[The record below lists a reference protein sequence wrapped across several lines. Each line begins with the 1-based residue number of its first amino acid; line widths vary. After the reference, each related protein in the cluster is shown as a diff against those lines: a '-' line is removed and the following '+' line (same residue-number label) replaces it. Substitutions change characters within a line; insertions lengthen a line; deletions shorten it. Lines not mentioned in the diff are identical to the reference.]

1 MHRKQNLSIAT
12 MATIGALA
20 LAALTLVS
28 LTGCRSRT
36 DRTDGGGVLLSIS
49 QFQMAPTQF
58 ILHKLSDPN
67 ATLPSVPTVTLQ
79 NVIKDP
85 SPSATSML
93 ENIELTSYQVVYS
106 RADTGKRVPPPL
118 VAKFGGVVPVN
129 GTLNITNLNVIANNQ
144 VDTLPISDLV
154 QFGVDRET
162 NSTIITLNLSIT
174 FFGRTLSGKD
184 VASTPAGFT
193 MEVFQ

>member
-12 MATIGALA
+12 IAVLALSALA
-20 LAALTLVS
+20 LVS
-28 LTGCRSRT
+28 LMGCQSRT

-79 NVIKDP
+79 NVVKDP
-85 SPSATSML
+85 SPSSTSML

-118 VAKFGGVVPVN
+118 VVNFGGVVPVN

>member
-28 LTGCRSRT
+28 LAGCQSRT

-85 SPSATSML
+85 SPSSTSML

-162 NSTIITLNLSIT
+162 NSTIITLNVSIT
-174 FFGRTLSGKD
+174 FFGRTLSGQD